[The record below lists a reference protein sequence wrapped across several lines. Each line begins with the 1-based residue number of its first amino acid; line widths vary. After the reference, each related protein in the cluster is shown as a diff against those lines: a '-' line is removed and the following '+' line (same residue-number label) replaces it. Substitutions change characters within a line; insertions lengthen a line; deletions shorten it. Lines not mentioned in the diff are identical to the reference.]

1 MAPKMWNMRRT
12 AIMMLFKKIKEDIMD
27 RQIKTADKIAFC
39 IKNARKSSKMTQEEA
54 AQILGYSER
63 QYRRF
68 ETEGLYDILVID
80 RIAAL
85 FNVDIKNI
93 LFEQ

>member
-1 MAPKMWNMRRT
+1 MRRT

-39 IKNARKSSKMTQEEA
+39 IKNARKSCKMTQEEA

-68 ETEGLYDILVID
+68 ETEGLYDVSIID
-80 RIAAL
+80 RIAAV

>member
-1 MAPKMWNMRRT
+1 MRRT

-39 IKNARKSSKMTQEEA
+39 IKNARKSCKMTQEEA

-68 ETEGLYDILVID
+68 ETEGLYDVSIID
-80 RIAAL
+80 RIAAV

-93 LFEQ
+93 LLEQ

>member
-1 MAPKMWNMRRT
+1 MRRT

-39 IKNARKSSKMTQEEA
+39 IKNARKSCKMTQEEA

-93 LFEQ
+93 LFE